1 MAAANGR
8 DSHAIVDSCENDD
21 IVKFLDL
28 FLMFKRLTTNVKLGL
43 REKRDAVIS
52 ALAVANVIL
61 KLSIIFHLTL
71 RLSVA
76 SRMKRVL

>member
-1 MAAANGR
+1 MVKTTLFGTRVNFDLRFKIRSVMKNGSSNGR

-43 REKRDAVIS
+43 REKR
-52 ALAVANVIL
+52 
-61 KLSIIFHLTL
+61 
-71 RLSVA
+71 
-76 SRMKRVL
+76 